1 VPTVTPKGPID
12 PDAAPTHARGRW
24 FGAILVGA
32 WPVALLAALLAVSLG
47 APTGIT
53 IASGVAAALAI
64 DFVLVV
70 LAFAVDDGDIDDR
83 AHGLETRAE

>member
-1 VPTVTPKGPID
+1 MPTVIPKGPID

-24 FGAILVGA
+24 FGAILIGA
-32 WPVALLAALLAVSLG
+32 WPVAMLAALVAVALG

-53 IASGVAAALAI
+53 IGSGVAVALAI
-64 DFVLVV
+64 DFVLIV

-83 AHGLETRAE
+83 AHGH

>member
-1 VPTVTPKGPID
+1 VIPNGSID

-24 FGAILVGA
+24 FRAILIGA
-32 WPVALLAALLAVSLG
+32 WPVAMLAALAAVALG
-47 APTGIT
+47 APAGIT
-53 IASGVAAALAI
+53 IGSGVAAALAI

-83 AHGLETRAE
+83 AHGH